1 MTSERAPWMREDRLE
16 TLLGELLDD
25 LASEAVSP
33 AASSIAGLIVAFA
46 AALTAK
52 SARRSGKAMES
63 AAAMAAQADSLRRR
77 ALALASLNAEAY
89 EQAMA
94 TLPSSASGEDSP
106 PAGASKDRDLEI
118 RDALT
123 RTSEALTSLLD
134 VACDVCLLAE
144 LVAKKGEPAVRADA
158 AAAATLAE
166 AGGCTAVQLIE
177 INLLGGELDEAK
189 QEAGD
194 ALATA
199 SEATG
204 RAQAALFPASAS
216 RGHLPTWL
224 AAGGLYSQP

>member
-1 MTSERAPWMREDRLE
+1 
-16 TLLGELLDD
+16 
-25 LASEAVSP
+25 
-33 AASSIAGLIVAFA
+33 
-46 AALTAK
+46 
-52 SARRSGKAMES
+52 MES
-63 AAAMAAQADSLRRR
+63 AVAAAAQADSLRRR

-94 TLPSSASGEDSP
+94 TLPRPASSEGTP
-106 PAGASKDRDLEI
+106 PAGASQDRDLEI

-123 RTSEALTSLLD
+123 GTSEALSSLLD

-144 LVAKKGEPAVRADA
+144 LVAKKGEPAARADA

-189 QEAGD
+189 KEASE

-199 SEATG
+199 SGATG
-204 RAQAALFPASAS
+204 RAQAALLPTSPS
-216 RGHLPTWL
+216 RGQLPTSSA
-224 AAGGLYSQP
+224 AAGSSSQS